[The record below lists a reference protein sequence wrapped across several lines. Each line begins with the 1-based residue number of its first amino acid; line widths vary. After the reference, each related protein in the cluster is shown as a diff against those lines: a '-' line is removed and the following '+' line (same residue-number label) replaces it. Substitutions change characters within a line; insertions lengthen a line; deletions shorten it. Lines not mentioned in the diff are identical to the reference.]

1 MSDRT
6 PTGDLDAAVPGHS
19 LRPFSRLHG
28 YQIVEGDPDVRGWV
42 VLGADGKAAGEVADL
57 LVDVEAGRV
66 RYLDVRVDP
75 DLLGAEAP
83 SVGATVASSEV
94 LVLPEPLGAP
104 MGTITAHVAMAG
116 LPPLFAETV
125 VRSTLTD
132 TENDMT
138 RHHHL
143 DSERHVLIP
152 IGHARLDPQHDQVK
166 VEDLTAGQIAE
177 LPDYDRD
184 TLDPEAESRLR
195 QMFDRITGH
204 APGADFYAG
213 PSFNE
218 DRFYGPRRQGTP
230 AATARTAGL
239 ATGGESSGGAPARPV
254 TGELDRAGEAA
265 EPQEVGA
272 RRS

>member
-6 PTGDLDAAVPGHS
+6 PTGDLDAALPGHS
-19 LRPFSRLHG
+19 LQPFSRLHG
-28 YQIVEGDPDVRGWV
+28 YEIAEGDPDVRGWI
-42 VLGADGKAAGEVADL
+42 VLGADGKAAGEVSDL

-66 RYLDVRVDP
+66 RYLDVRIDP

-83 SVGATVASSEV
+83 PAGAVVASS
-94 LVLPEPLGAP
+94 PEAG
-104 MGTITAHVAMAG
+104 VA
-116 LPPLFAETV
+116 PLFTETV

-138 RHHHL
+138 RDHHL

-166 VEDLTAGQIAE
+166 VEDLTAGQLAE

-184 TLDPEAESRLR
+184 TLDREAESRLR
-195 QMFDRITGH
+195 RVFDRITGH
-204 APGADFYAG
+204 APGADFYAS

-218 DRFYGPRRQGTP
+218 DRFYGSRRRDTP
-230 AATARTAGL
+230 ADTARAAGL
-239 ATGGESSGGAPARPV
+239 AAGGESSGGAPARPI